1 MDLGSR
7 NPDSITPDI
16 HHGHQRTAGR
26 LLEGRGRHRH
36 GRGSAGR
43 VQSAERQRPRTKASA
58 ESTPAK
64 ADKAKP
70 EVEDETDP
78 PEALEGEPVIP
89 RRAYEDERRKRQDWK
104 LRAVE
109 AETKHKEL
117 QRQFDEAQRRATAPP
132 PPQAAPQPQQPP
144 PDPQTD
150 PRGFANHLMQQQ
162 AATLLNERL
171 NNSEMML
178 REKIGDEKLGEYV
191 EEFRQ
196 MAQADPTLFGKL
208 YSQPHPYN
216 WMTREVDRLR
226 LVRDVGTD
234 PAAYRE
240 KILAEGRAQWEQE
253 ATPAPPAPSPALGM
267 QPSLATARS
276 VAGRSAGAWTGEP
289 SLEDVLAPVQN
300 RKKANGAA
308 PVRY

>member
-1 MDLGSR
+1 MAINEQLDAFLKGE
-7 NPDSITPDI
+7 
-16 HHGHQRTAGR
+16 AGTVT
-26 LLEGRGRHRH
+26 EEAA
-36 GRGSAGR
+36 SAP
-43 VQSAERQRPRTKASA
+43 APEAAAAPEAKASV

-70 EVEDETDP
+70 EVEDEADP

-104 LRAVE
+104 ARAVE

-117 QRQFDEAQRRATAPP
+117 QRQFEEAQRRATAPP
-132 PPQAAPQPQQPP
+132 PQPQAQPQYQPP
-144 PDPQTD
+144 PDPQAD

-196 MAQADPTLFGKL
+196 LAQADPTLFGKL

-226 LVRDVGTD
+226 LVRDVGSD
-234 PAAYRE
+234 PAAYRD
-240 KILAEGRAQWEQE
+240 KILAEGRAQWEAE
-253 ATPAPPAPSPALGM
+253 KAAPAPSPALGM

>member
-1 MDLGSR
+1 MAINEQLDAFLKGEAGTVTEEPASVE
-7 NPDSITPDI
+7 STP
-16 HHGHQRTAGR
+16 AP
-26 LLEGRGRHRH
+26 E
-36 GRGSAGR
+36 A
-43 VQSAERQRPRTKASA
+43 AAAPEAKASV

-104 LRAVE
+104 ARAVE
-109 AETKHKEL
+109 AETRHKEL
-117 QRQFDEAQRRATAPP
+117 QRQLDEATRRATAP
-132 PPQAAPQPQQPP
+132 APQPQAQPQYQPP
-144 PDPQTD
+144 PDPQAD

-178 REKIGDEKLGEYV
+178 REKIGDEELGKYV

-226 LVRDVGTD
+226 LVRDVGSD
-234 PAAYRE
+234 PAAYRD
-240 KILAEGRAQWEQE
+240 KILAEGRAQWEAE
-253 ATPAPPAPSPALGM
+253 KTAPAPSPAAGM
-267 QPSLATARS
+267 QPSLAGARS
-276 VAGRSAGAWTGEP
+276 VAGRTAGSWTGEP
-289 SLEDVLAPVQN
+289 SLEDIVAPIQN
-300 RKKANGAA
+300 RRNANGKTT
-308 PVRY
+308 RF

>member
-1 MDLGSR
+1 MANEQLDAFLKGE
-7 NPDSITPDI
+7 
-16 HHGHQRTAGR
+16 TATVT
-26 LLEGRGRHRH
+26 EE
-36 GRGSAGR
+36 AP
-43 VQSAERQRPRTKASA
+43 APAPEPEAAAAPEAKAPV
-58 ESTPAK
+58 ESKPAAK

-70 EVEDETDP
+70 EPEEDTDP
-78 PEALEGEPVIP
+78 PEPIDGEPVIP

-104 LRAVE
+104 ARAVE

-117 QRQFDEAQRRATAPP
+117 QRQFEEATRRATAPP
-132 PPQAAPQPQQPP
+132 PTQPHAQPQQPP
-144 PDPQTD
+144 PDPATD
-150 PRGFANHLMQQQ
+150 PRGFAQHLVQQQ

-178 REKIGDEKLGEYV
+178 REKIGDEKLAEYV
-191 EEFRQ
+191 EDFRQ

-226 LVRDVGTD
+226 VARDMGDD

-240 KILAEGRAQWEQE
+240 RILAEGRAQWEAE
-253 ATPAPPAPSPALGM
+253 AKAAPPALSPAAGM

-289 SLEDVLAPVQN
+289 SLDDVLGPVQN
-300 RKKANGAA
+300 RRKTNGAA
-308 PVRY
+308 PVRF